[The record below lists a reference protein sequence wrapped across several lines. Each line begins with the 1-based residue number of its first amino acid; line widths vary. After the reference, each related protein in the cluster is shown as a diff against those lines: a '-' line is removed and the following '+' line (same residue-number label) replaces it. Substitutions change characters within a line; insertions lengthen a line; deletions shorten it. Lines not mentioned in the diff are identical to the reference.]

1 MNTNNQTKINRL
13 LQKQP
18 SGTVFLSSWMEKQG
32 ISRDLQ
38 KRYKTGGWLESIG
51 TGAMIR
57 KGDKVNWL
65 GALYSL
71 QQQLAYEINIGGRT
85 ALSMQGKAHYLEFD
99 RQKIFLFAPRGTT
112 LPAWFKKFNW
122 GIKPVLYNTNFLPSN
137 IGLSEIEEKSFSIKV
152 SSPARALLEC
162 LYLTPQYFN
171 LTEAYQLLEGM
182 ATLRPIIVQQ
192 LLENCNSI
200 KVVRLFLYMA
210 DKSGH
215 TWFKH
220 LDLHKMKLG
229 NGKRSLVNN
238 GIYIPEYQITVPAEL
253 INL

>member
-1 MNTNNQTKINRL
+1 MCI
-13 LQKQP
+13 
-18 SGTVFLSSWMEKQG
+18 
-32 ISRDLQ
+32 RD
-38 KRYKTGGWLESIG
+38 R
-51 TGAMIR
+51 
-57 KGDKVNWL
+57 
-65 GALYSL
+65 
-71 QQQLAYEINIGGRT
+71 
-85 ALSMQGKAHYLEFD
+85 
-99 RQKIFLFAPRGTT
+99 
-112 LPAWFKKFNW
+112 
-122 GIKPVLYNTNFLPSN
+122 
-137 IGLSEIEEKSFSIKV
+137 
-152 SSPARALLEC
+152 LEC

>member
-1 MNTNNQTKINRL
+1 MNTNNQTKINQL

-18 SGTVFLSSWMEKQG
+18 SGTVFLSSWMEEQG

-38 KRYKTGGWLESIG
+38 KRYKAGGWLESIG

-71 QQQLAYEINIGGRT
+71 QQQSTNKISIGGRT
-85 ALSMQGKAHYLEFD
+85 ALGLQGKAHYLEFD

-112 LPAWFKKFNW
+112 FPSWFKKFNW
-122 GIKPVLYNTNFLPSN
+122 SIKPVLYKTYFLPPN
-137 IGLSEIEEKSFSIKV
+137 IGLSKIEEKSFSVKV

-162 LYLTPQYFN
+162 LYLTPQRFD
-171 LTEAYQLLEGM
+171 LIESYQLLEGLT
-182 ATLRPIIVQQ
+182 TLRPIIVQQ

-210 DKSGH
+210 DKLGH
-215 TWFKH
+215 TWFKQ

-229 NGKRSLVNN
+229 NGKRSLVKN